1 MHLHTLL
8 TSYAALAISFGISD
22 SLITRRYRHQKTLQ
36 ARTSTPSSSQDDASY
51 RIEQIRADL
60 GLSYKSVVGGKVVS
74 TLRNLY
80 STQTST
86 YNSQSSTSTY
96 ANTSTLDLSDPTT
109 TTTVV
114 LDSAT
119 TTDTF
124 TSTSAEITPAAS
136 ETVTAEQIP
145 VTTPVPITVPIERNV
160 NFSVTPEVL
169 ASQASMLQRRYG
181 PPVSKKQNAFKA
193 VASLSVP
200 KNLELTNSADA
211 QYYGSIS
218 LGTPPQ
224 NFLVQFDTG
233 SANLWVPS
241 TRCPD
246 LGCINHARFDA
257 TLSST
262 WNSVPGK
269 FSIDYGSGS
278 ITGVMASDVFS
289 IAGLTVPSQVF
300 AESVTSPGST
310 FQTTKFDG
318 VLGLGLQAI
327 ALNNAVTPL
336 SNMVSQGL
344 IPMGLFSLYLT
355 KNSAVGSTLTLGGVD
370 TSHIDGALMWL
381 NLSQRKYWQVDL
393 TAATLNGTTLVNNAQ
408 VVFDSG
414 TSLIA
419 IPPDFAAKIHQILGA
434 IPYKNG
440 LFLVPC
446 TGLPPITFVL
456 AGAPFTLN
464 NEDYVMPFGFGWCV
478 SSFVGLNVSGF
489 WILGDSF
496 LKHYYTVF
504 DAENGRI
511 GLAKPK

>member
-124 TSTSAEITPAAS
+124 TSTSAESTALVQVTGDNNSTSVVSTVTPAAS

-181 PPVSKKQNAFKA
+181 PP
-193 VASLSVP
+193 
-200 KNLELTNSADA
+200 
-211 QYYGSIS
+211 YYGSIS

-336 SNMVSQGL
+336 SNM
-344 IPMGLFSLYLT
+344 
-355 KNSAVGSTLTLGGVD
+355 
-370 TSHIDGALMWL
+370 
-381 NLSQRKYWQVDL
+381 RKYWQVDL